1 MIGENELFNI
11 CLILWYKSGR
21 CVDNVKIF
29 VIFII
34 RFYNIGLLCDLFLV
48 SFIIYVLM
56 IMLKIFFF

>member
-48 SFIIYVLM
+48 SFDM
-56 IMLKIFFF
+56 F